1 MARWQFIISDLTR
14 ERVHDWVRRAPMGMV
29 IQFIEDKRST
39 EQNKM
44 LWPLLTAVATQVGW
58 HGKKWKPDAW
68 KDFFMH
74 ALGRE
79 AEFMPSEDGG
89 MVPLGYRSSELSKKE
104 FSDLIEVIY
113 EFGARHG
120 VKFPPP
126 PVKEE
131 KPCS

>member
-14 ERVHDWVRRAPMGMV
+14 PTVLDWVRRAPTDMV
-29 IQFIEDKRST
+29 VQFIENKRSL
-39 EQNKM
+39 EQNKL
-44 LWPLLTAVATQVGW
+44 LWPLLTAVSRQVGW

-74 ALGRE
+74 ALGAE
-79 AEFMPSEDGG
+79 SEFMPSETGG
-89 MVPLGYRSSELSKKE
+89 MVALGYRSSELSKKE

-120 VKFPPP
+120 VIFPPA

-131 KPCS
+131 EK